1 MGSRDPLQLEL
12 GLPSSIVAGEFVV
25 ATLELTN
32 ASAGSVTVAGRRGL
46 RGGDLWFKITDPQP
60 GRAHA
65 IGRFGLHGNGEA
77 VRLAPG
83 EQLRWG
89 VNLSCPQFGLAFD
102 RAGRLSVRSVYDA
115 GSGPVESVQRV
126 LTVLPRRPAR
136 CGTAAPADASRAGDA
151 PVQAADSPSTAGVRT
166 LEPYRRST
174 DIGALICQLALL
186 AAALHKSRASEDA
199 IARSAVMIEQA
210 IARFGAETIAVLT
223 TALFPS
229 PGPAR
234 RALCRVFEASLGDV
248 AGAAQARAIVRG
260 APFRPRCHLPPP
272 RLRALQAMR

>member
-102 RAGRLSVRSVYDA
+102 DFRERRRDVFAPKRLLTRQHLEQHDTIGPNVRALVD
-115 GSGPVESVQRV
+115 
-126 LTVLPRRPAR
+126 
-136 CGTAAPADASRAGDA
+136 GTALG
-151 PVQAADSPSTAGVRT
+151 
-166 LEPYRRST
+166 
-174 DIGALICQLALL
+174 LL
-186 AAALHKSRASEDA
+186 
-199 IARSAVMIEQA
+199 
-210 IARFGAETIAVLT
+210 G
-223 TALFPS
+223 
-229 PGPAR
+229 
-234 RALCRVFEASLGDV
+234 
-248 AGAAQARAIVRG
+248 
-260 APFRPRCHLPPP
+260 
-272 RLRALQAMR
+272 